1 MRYMQIEVTGMVLMA
16 SQVGD
21 YDRRIVILTKERGKL
36 SAFAR
41 GARRTG
47 SPLTAACQ
55 PFTYGTFTLFAGR
68 DAYRVQGVEVR
79 DYFDELKTDLDGIT
93 YGTYFCEMADYLSH
107 ENLDDREQLKLLYM
121 TLRAL
126 VKKKV
131 PESLIRRIYEIRALA
146 LDGEEM
152 QVFSCVKCGN
162 QGTGYVFRARQG
174 GLVCVDHC
182 QIDYDIA
189 ELLNPSTVYAL
200 QFILSSPL
208 EKLYSFSVS
217 SEVQGELDGICNSF
231 LEEYVDKKFKSSE
244 FLDSLSCNLTD

>member
-1 MRYMQIEVTGMVLMA
+1 MQIQVTGMVLMVT
-16 SQVGD
+16 QVGD
-21 YDRRIVILTKERGKL
+21 YDRRLVILTKERGKV

-47 SPLTAACQ
+47 NALTAACQ
-55 PFTYGTFTLFAGR
+55 PFTYGIFTLFSGR
-68 DAYRVQGVEVR
+68 DAYRVQNIEVQN
-79 DYFDELKTDLDGIT
+79 YFDEIKTDFDGIT
-93 YGTYFCEMADYLSH
+93 YGTYFCEMADYFTH
-107 ENLDDREQLKLLYM
+107 ENLDDREQLKLLYV

-126 VKKKV
+126 VKKQV
-131 PESLIRRIYEIRALA
+131 SASLIRRVYEIRALA

-182 QIDYDIA
+182 QIDYDIG
-189 ELLNPSTVYAL
+189 ELLHPSTVYTM
-200 QFILSSPL
+200 QFILSSSL

-217 SEVQGELDGICNSF
+217 PEVQEELDGICNAF
-231 LEEYVDKKFKSSE
+231 LEEYVDRKFKSAE

>member
-1 MRYMQIEVTGMVLMA
+1 MQIQVTGMVLSA

-21 YDRRIVILTKERGKL
+21 YDRRLVILTKERGKI

-47 SPLTAACQ
+47 STWTASCQ
-55 PFTYGTFTLFAGR
+55 PFTYGSFTLYSGR
-68 DAYRVQGVEVR
+68 DAYRIQNVEVGN
-79 DYFDELKTDLDGIT
+79 YFDELKTDLSGIG
-93 YGTYFCEMADYLSH
+93 YGTYFCEMADYFTQ
-107 ENLDDREQLKLLYM
+107 ENLDGREQLKLLYI

-126 VKKKV
+126 VKKQV
-131 PESLIRRIYEIRALA
+131 PPELIRRIFEIRSLA

-182 QIDYDIA
+182 EPEYDMN
-189 ELLNPSTVYAL
+189 ELLASSTVYTL
-200 QFILSSPL
+200 QYILSSSL
-208 EKLYSFSVS
+208 EKLYTFRVS
-217 SEVQGELDGICNSF
+217 AEVQEELSGICQKF
-231 LEEYVDKKFKSSE
+231 ITEYVDRTFKSAD
-244 FLDSLSCNLTD
+244 FLDSLSCNLTE

>member
-1 MRYMQIEVTGMVLMA
+1 MQIEVTGMVLMA
-16 SQVGD
+16 GQVGD

-55 PFTYGTFTLFAGR
+55 PFTYGRFTLFAGR
-68 DAYRVQGVEVR
+68 DAYRVQGVEVLN
-79 DYFDELKTDLDGIT
+79 YFDEIKTDLDGIT
-93 YGTYFCEMADYLSH
+93 YGTYFCEMADYFTH
-107 ENLDDREQLKLLYM
+107 ENLDDREQLKLLYI

-126 VKKKV
+126 GKKKV
-131 PESLIRRIYEIRALA
+131 PDELIRRIYEIRVLA

-152 QVFSCVKCGN
+152 QVFSCVQCGN
-162 QGTGYVFRARQG
+162 QGSGYVFRARQG

-182 QIDYDIA
+182 QIDYDIG
-189 ELLNPSTVYAL
+189 ELLHPSTVYAL
-200 QFILSSPL
+200 QYILSSSL
-208 EKLYSFSVS
+208 EKLFTFSVS
-217 SEVQGELDGICNSF
+217 PEVQEELDRICTAF
-231 LEEYVDKKFKSSE
+231 LDEYVDRRFKSAE